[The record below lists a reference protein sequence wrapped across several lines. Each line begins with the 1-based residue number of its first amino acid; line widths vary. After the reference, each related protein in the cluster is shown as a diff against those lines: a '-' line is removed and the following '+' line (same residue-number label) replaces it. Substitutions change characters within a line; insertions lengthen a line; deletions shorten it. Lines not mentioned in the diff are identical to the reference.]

1 MLYGMNGLT
10 LTSADII
17 ALKQAHR
24 ACKDKRAAER
34 LWKFMKKKVLDN
46 KYYEKF
52 DIFKEV
58 TLDFFEK
65 IQQYKP
71 ELDSLLTSNFRLLN
85 AN

>member
-1 MLYGMNGLT
+1 M
-10 LTSADII
+10 SATVRSTFD
-17 ALKQAHR
+17 
-24 ACKDKRAAER
+24 
-34 LWKFMKKKVLDN
+34 FYN